1 MLCLLFCEIPTK
13 MDMIAAAYGCE
24 SDEEESSDPWASS
37 RVSAKRTAVFN
48 EFPNRPLKKVACRL
62 PAPKLALDSFEV
74 VDDPSQHGNRVRS
87 FPHERGNW
95 ASFVYLPWEA
105 NSCFVRAV
113 ELITNWF
120 YEHGIKLD
128 ICEDFHIS
136 LTRTVILRHHWIE
149 GFVASIRNQLSD
161 APRPFQLYGT
171 NALSVYINEEK
182 TRTFLAI
189 NVEDPVGIL
198 DILVEKMDSCLK
210 EYQLPAYYEKP
221 SHHVSIAW
229 CVGDQKEELEKLAL
243 DLQLETDQISCNMDE
258 IRCKIGNT
266 VKRL

>member
-1 MLCLLFCEIPTK
+1 MEL
-13 MDMIAAAYGCE
+13 IAAAYGCE
-24 SDEEESSDPWASS
+24 SDEEESSDPWAST

-48 EFPNRPLKKVACRL
+48 EFSNRPLKKVACRL
-62 PAPKLALDSFEV
+62 PTPKLAADSLEV
-74 VDDPSQHGNRVRS
+74 FDDPSQHGNRIRS

-105 NSCFVRAV
+105 SSRFVRAV
-113 ELITNWF
+113 ELITKSF
-120 YEHGIKLD
+120 HEHNIVLC
-128 ICEDFHIS
+128 ICDDFHIS

-149 GFVASIRNQLSD
+149 GFVASIRKQLSD
-161 APRPFQLYGT
+161 TPRPFQLYGT
-171 NALSVYINEEK
+171 NVLSVYLNEEK
-182 TRTFLAI
+182 TRTFLAM

-198 DILVEKMDSCLK
+198 SMLIEKMDSCLK

-229 CVGDQKEELEKLAL
+229 CVGDKKEELEKLAFG
-243 DLQLETDQISCNMDE
+243 LQLEIDQISCNVDE
-258 IRCKIGNT
+258 VRCKIGNT